1 MAESFRFQT
10 PLLNA
15 FRDAYEKGE
24 NRRIERVAG
33 HSTPAPDGE
42 REGRRRG
49 LSEAQIR
56 QFVVDDLVSII
67 STIDLRSSMDLTGLD
82 HARRSIINY
91 GLHDITQ
98 LTSED
103 AGVADIEQNI
113 VESILAYEP
122 RISRDTIVVEKRA
135 PFNDVDQRLVLSIY
149 AEISNRPMDIPIDF
163 VAEIDFGSGKVDLRQ
178 ASVAP

>member
-1 MAESFRFQT
+1 MAESLRFQT

-24 NRRIERVAG
+24 NRRVERPPIG
-33 HSTPAPDGE
+33 PAAMADPE
-42 REGRRRG
+42 RETRRRG
-49 LSEAQIR
+49 LSEAQVR
-56 QFVVDDLVSII
+56 QFVVEDLVSILT
-67 STIDLRSSMDLTGLD
+67 TIDLRSCTDLVGLD
-82 HARRSIINY
+82 HARRSIVNY

-98 LTSED
+98 LTSDD

-113 VESILAYEP
+113 VEAILSYEP
-122 RISRDTIVVEKRA
+122 RISRDTIVVERRA

-178 ASVAP
+178 TPGSP